1 MSTTLSIDDVKTS
14 VVPGTNDTYFIVV
27 SNTGPSP
34 VTGASVS
41 DPLPAGV
48 TAASWT
54 FTGST
59 NGGSVTGPQNGS
71 GALATTVNLPVNAS
85 VAFSFTAAINPSA
98 TGSLV
103 NAATVTPPGGTPF
116 VTTDTDT
123 LTPQADLSVIVT
135 DGRTTVA
142 PSTTYTIVVS
152 NAGPSTAVG
161 GTVTDQFPAAITSA
175 SWTAVA
181 SAGSSVAQATG
192 TGNILDAVTLL
203 PGGTATFTA
212 VAQVSPS
219 ATGSL
224 TNTVTMS
231 PPAGT
236 DPNPANN
243 TATDTDTPPTL
254 TTATSPNVTLSA
266 SRVTLSDTATL
277 SGGSNPTGTI
287 TFTLTGPGGSIFDT
301 ETVVANGNGTYA
313 TPTGFTLPTAGTVTG
328 TYSWNA
334 TYSGDPN
341 NNGVSASPEPTVVSP
356 ASPGL
361 STTASPGG
369 VAGTTLTDIAH
380 LSGGYFPTGTIIFM
394 LTAPSGT
401 TVDTEAVAVNGN
413 GDYKTPTGFTLPTGT
428 VPGTDVW
435 HVLYSG
441 DPNNNV
447 VTANSENVIVG
458 VNPFPPPGTTA
469 DMILRASNTSPIAGQ
484 YEIYDIGNNAI
495 LAASVLGQV
504 GTDFQFAGLGSF
516 FGSDTTDMLLRNSKT
531 GGFEVYDIGN
541 NNITNAAALG
551 TVGLD
556 FQVAG
561 FGDFNRDGGTDMIL
575 RNRNTGQFELY
586 NIRNDAITSASN
598 LGTVGLDFQVAG
610 FGDFNGDGSADT
622 MLRNVNTGQFEL
634 YDIVN
639 NQITSAFNI
648 GTVGLDFQV
657 AGFGDFNQDGSTDM
671 MLRNRNTGQFELY
684 DIVNNQITSAFN
696 IGTVGLDFQVAG
708 FGPFHAPGAS
718 DMILR
723 NANTGQ
729 FEVYDIVNNQIT
741 TANSLGAVGLNFQVG
756 GFAADPPT
764 ASMGNFDGSTS
775 QLVQAMAG
783 FGGSSGAAES
793 LNAAPLGADT
803 SQQTLLTTPQHA

>member
-1 MSTTLSIDDVKTS
+1 MSSNLSINDGVTT
-14 VVPGTNDTYFIVV
+14 VVPGTSDTYTIVV
-27 SNTGPSP
+27 SNTGPTA

-48 TAASWT
+48 TAATWANTAS
-54 FTGST
+54 S
-59 NGGSVTGPQNGS
+59 GGGGVSGPTSGS
-71 GALATTVNLPVNAS
+71 GALATIVNLPVNAS
-85 VAFSFTAAINPSA
+85 VTFTFTASINPSA
-98 TGSLV
+98 TGSLA
-103 NAATVTPPGGTPF
+103 NAATVTPPGGTPV

-123 LTPQADLSVIVT
+123 LTPQADLSVTIT
-135 DGRTTVA
+135 DGRTSFVPGA
-142 PSTTYTIVVS
+142 STTYTIVVS
-152 NAGPSTAVG
+152 NAGPSTAVA
-161 GTVTDQFPAAITSA
+161 GTVTDQFPSAITSA

-181 SAGSSVAQATG
+181 SAGSSVAQASG
-192 TGNILDAVTLL
+192 TGNILNAVTLL

-219 ATGSL
+219 ATGLL
-224 TNTVTMS
+224 TNTVTVA
-231 PPAGT
+231 PPGT
-236 DPNPANN
+236 IDPNLANN
-243 TATDTDTPPTL
+243 TATDTDAPPATPTL

-266 SRVTLSDTATL
+266 SRVRLSDSATL

-287 TFTLTGPGGSIFDT
+287 TFTLTAPGGTTADT
-301 ETVVANGNGTYA
+301 ETVTANGNGTYA
-313 TPTGFTLPTAGTVTG
+313 TPTGFALPTAGTVAG

-341 NNGVSASPEPTVVSP
+341 NNAATASPEPTVVSP

-401 TVDTEAVAVNGN
+401 TVDTEVVAVNGN

-441 DPNNNV
+441 DPNNNSA
-447 VTANSENVIVG
+447 TANLENVTVG
-458 VNPFPPPGTTA
+458 VNPSPPPGTTA

-516 FGSDTTDMLLRNSKT
+516 FGSDTTDMLLRSAST
-531 GGFEVYDIGN
+531 GAFEVYDISN

-586 NIRNDAITSASN
+586 NIRNNAVTSASN

-610 FGDFNGDGSADT
+610 FGD
-622 MLRNVNTGQFEL
+622 V
-634 YDIVN
+634 
-639 NQITSAFNI
+639 
-648 GTVGLDFQV
+648 
-657 AGFGDFNQDGSTDM
+657 NQDGSTDM

-723 NANTGQ
+723 NTNTGQ

-764 ASMGNFDGSTS
+764 GSMGSSDGSTS

-793 LNAAPLGADT
+793 LNAAPLGADA
-803 SQQTLLTTPQHA
+803 SQQPLLTTPQHA